1 MKEKEIRTK
10 KQIREMEHK
19 AMAAKLMANLP
30 LEELEI
36 VYGKE
41 YKAPR
46 PTMGV
51 WRKVI
56 AYDDAKKEKLV
67 DMIDG
72 HIEILALIYG
82 IDADEV
88 RDNIDIADVIPSYL
102 TAVRWVI
109 DLTVCFLMR
118 KKKSP
123 SVSAWCIPN
132 PKKKSPRKNR
142 RIKVKRCNV
151 ICLPGTIPHCPG

>member
-1 MKEKEIRTK
+1 
-10 KQIREMEHK
+10 
-19 AMAAKLMANLP
+19 MATPVLKLN
-30 LEELEI
+30 
-36 VYGKE
+36 GKE

-56 AYDDAKKEKLV
+56 EYDDAKKEKLV

-72 HIEILALIYG
+72 HIGIMALIYN

-109 DLTVCFLMR
+109 DLTYEKM
-118 KKKSP
+118 KEIP
-123 SVSAWCIPN
+123 S
-132 PKKKSPRKNR
+132 KNAEAGQDDEQ
-142 RIKVKRCNV
+142 N
-151 ICLPGTIPHCPG
+151 

>member
-1 MKEKEIRTK
+1 
-10 KQIREMEHK
+10 
-19 AMAAKLMANLP
+19 MATPVLKLN
-30 LEELEI
+30 
-36 VYGKE
+36 GKE

-56 AYDDAKKEKLV
+56 EYDDAKKEKLV

-72 HIEILALIYG
+72 HIGILALIYN

-109 DLTVCFLMR
+109 DLTYEKM
-118 KKKSP
+118 KEIP
-123 SVSAWCIPN
+123 S
-132 PKKKSPRKNR
+132 KNAEAGQDDEQ
-142 RIKVKRCNV
+142 N
-151 ICLPGTIPHCPG
+151 

>member
-1 MKEKEIRTK
+1 
-10 KQIREMEHK
+10 
-19 AMAAKLMANLP
+19 MATPVLKLNS
-30 LEELEI
+30 
-36 VYGKE
+36 KE

-56 AYDDAKKEKLV
+56 AYDDTKKEKLV

-72 HIEILALIYG
+72 HIGILALIYN

-109 DLTVCFLMR
+109 DLTYEKM
-118 KKKSP
+118 KKIP
-123 SVSAWCIPN
+123 S
-132 PKKKSPRKNR
+132 KNAEAGQDDEQ
-142 RIKVKRCNV
+142 N
-151 ICLPGTIPHCPG
+151 

>member
-1 MKEKEIRTK
+1 
-10 KQIREMEHK
+10 
-19 AMAAKLMANLP
+19 MATPVLKLN
-30 LEELEI
+30 
-36 VYGKE
+36 GKE
-41 YKAPR
+41 HKAPR

-56 AYDDAKKEKLV
+56 EYDDAKKEKLV

-72 HIEILALIYG
+72 HIGIMALIYN

-109 DLTVCFLMR
+109 DLTYEKM
-118 KKKSP
+118 KKIP
-123 SVSAWCIPN
+123 S
-132 PKKKSPRKNR
+132 KNAEAGQDDEQ
-142 RIKVKRCNV
+142 N
-151 ICLPGTIPHCPG
+151 

>member
-1 MKEKEIRTK
+1 
-10 KQIREMEHK
+10 
-19 AMAAKLMANLP
+19 MATPVLKLN
-30 LEELEI
+30 
-36 VYGKE
+36 GKE

-56 AYDDAKKEKLV
+56 EYDDAKKEKLV

-72 HIEILALIYG
+72 HIGILALIYN

-109 DLTVCFLMR
+109 DLTYEKM
-118 KKKSP
+118 KKIP
-123 SVSAWCIPN
+123 S
-132 PKKKSPRKNR
+132 KNAEAGQDDEQ
-142 RIKVKRCNV
+142 N
-151 ICLPGTIPHCPG
+151 

>member
-1 MKEKEIRTK
+1 MDIPVL
-10 KQIREMEHK
+10 
-19 AMAAKLMANLP
+19 KLN
-30 LEELEI
+30 
-36 VYGKE
+36 GKE

-51 WRKVI
+51 WRQVI

-72 HIEILALIYG
+72 HIGILALIYG

-109 DLTVCFLMR
+109 DLTYEKM
-118 KKKSP
+118 KKMP
-123 SVSAWCIPN
+123 S
-132 PKKKSPRKNR
+132 KNAEAGQDDEQ
-142 RIKVKRCNV
+142 N
-151 ICLPGTIPHCPG
+151 